1 MPATITHA
9 YFAQDVYEILPSK
22 FKDKLDML
30 NTFIDILN

>member
-22 FKDKLDML
+22 FKDKLE
-30 NTFIDILN
+30 NTPMYNIMN